1 MGSIVL
7 DSSVLIALLNAGDK
21 HHVAAREAI
30 KNKNIFFVSAISF
43 AEVLP
48 TAISQG
54 KGDFIRENIKLAVSR
69 VFDVTEE
76 IAISAAEIRASKGG
90 GTHDAVISATAKL
103 AKAELWTFDKKLA
116 KNHPGA
122 RLIA

>member
-90 GTHDAVISATAKL
+90 GTPDAVISATAKL
-103 AKAELWTFDKKLA
+103 ANAELWTFDKRLA